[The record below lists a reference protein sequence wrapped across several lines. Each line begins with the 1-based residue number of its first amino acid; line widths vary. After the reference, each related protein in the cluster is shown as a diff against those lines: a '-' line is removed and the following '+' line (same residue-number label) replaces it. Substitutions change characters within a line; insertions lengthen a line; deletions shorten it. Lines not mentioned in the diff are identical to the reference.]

1 MNPKQKSALAKI
13 FAVCGTLLLLAPI
26 LFMLV
31 TAVVGSIA
39 RKALLFDYLML
50 AELFPL
56 VALGLVLLVL
66 ASITSRILPKWIGWS
81 SAAALILLA
90 ASLLFANASGLSSGT
105 GSVQSGAVAFVIVGI
120 ALYDL
125 LVLGIAILG
134 ILLVKKLFQKQP
146 EVPAVAE

>member
-1 MNPKQKSALAKI
+1 MNQKQKSALAKI
-13 FAVCGTLLLLAPI
+13 FSVSGTLLLLAPI

-39 RKALLFDYLML
+39 AKTLRFDYLML

-66 ASITSRILPKWIGWS
+66 GSITSRILPKWIGWA

-90 ASLLFANASGLSSGT
+90 ASMIFAQASGLSSGMQ
-105 GSVQSGAVAFVIVGI
+105 SAQSGAFSIVVIGI
-120 ALYDL
+120 ALYNVL
-125 LVLGIAILG
+125 ILGIAILG
-134 ILLVKKLFQKQP
+134 ILLVNKLFQKQP
-146 EVPAVAE
+146 EAPATVE